1 MSYAET
7 WSLLARRK
15 GELMRALNEN
25 KLNKKEWW
33 GFISDCRKAGM
44 LSMASDMERRLENYE
59 R

>member
-7 WSLLARRK
+7 WSLLACRK

-25 KLNKKEWW
+25 KLNKKEWQN
-33 GFISDCRKAGM
+33 FISDCRKAGM